1 MIITIKDELVG
12 TIERLALERGVTAQ
26 EYAENYVNSHLL
38 SQYKQSIVDKITNES
53 IGNLPQIETVILTK
67 KQELKDAF
75 DLANPIR
82 FTVTE

>member
-1 MIITIKDELVG
+1 MIITIKDELSG
-12 TIERLALERGVTAQ
+12 TIEKLALERGITAQ

-38 SQYKQSIVDKITNES
+38 SQYKQNIIEKITNES
-53 IGNLPQIETVILTK
+53 IDNLPQIETVIVSK
-67 KQELKDAF
+67 KQELKEAF

>member
-1 MIITIKDELVG
+1 MIITIKDELSG
-12 TIERLALERGVTAQ
+12 TIEKLALERGITAQ

-38 SQYKQSIVDKITNES
+38 SQYKQSIIEKITNES
-53 IGNLPQIETVILTK
+53 IDNLPQIETVIVSK
-67 KQELKDAF
+67 KQELKEAF